1 MNQEKIIL
9 KALTSNN
16 TPNLLIY
23 GSNCYD
29 KFISIFQKLYEIKE
43 KQKIIKKDIT
53 YCKNNYFYEFNIGK
67 INQKNLETIIESI
80 NEIINHKN
88 YFNEKKQNIIIL
100 NNFNKIKHNIQ
111 NIFRVII
118 EKYRLTTIFIF
129 ITSKYNSIIEPLRS
143 RFLPIRFPELKNKEK
158 RKILYKNFNPT
169 KIKTNYYDFIYTL
182 SDKNEIDLALEV
194 KDTIE
199 KDYIDPYNLMTN
211 RIINIY
217 RKKQSNKKIY
227 ESLKEISYNIIKFN
241 LDIPTFYKVFLSEIL
256 KDQKIRDKQK
266 YELIK
271 LFADSEYNYNKS
283 YRSIIILE
291 SLLFHVYKYY
301 LL

>member
-1 MNQEKIIL
+1 MMEFHFLYYI
-9 KALTSNN
+9 
-16 TPNLLIY
+16 NLHLQKK
-23 GSNCYD
+23 NFFLD
-29 KFISIFQKLYEIKE
+29 LKLY
-43 KQKIIKKDIT
+43 
-53 YCKNNYFYEFNIGK
+53 FG
-67 INQKNLETIIESI
+67 
-80 NEIINHKN
+80 
-88 YFNEKKQNIIIL
+88 
-100 NNFNKIKHNIQ
+100 NKIQ
-111 NIFRVII
+111 
-118 EKYRLTTIFIF
+118 Y
-129 ITSKYNSIIEPLRS
+129 
-143 RFLPIRFPELKNKEK
+143 
-158 RKILYKNFNPT
+158 
-169 KIKTNYYDFIYTL
+169 
-182 SDKNEIDLALEV
+182 
-194 KDTIE
+194 
-199 KDYIDPYNLMTN
+199 PYNLITN

-217 RKKQSNKKIY
+217 EKKQSNKKIY

>member
-53 YCKNNYFYEFNIGK
+53 YCKNNYFYEFNISK
-67 INQKNLETIIESI
+67 INQKNLEIIIETI

-100 NNFNKIKHNIQ
+100 NNFNKIKHSIQ

-118 EKYRLTTIFIF
+118 EKYRSTTIFIF
-129 ITSKYNSIIEPLRS
+129 ITNKYNGIIEPLRS
-143 RFLPIRFPELKNKEK
+143 RFLPIRLPELKNKEK
-158 RKILYKNFNPT
+158 RKILYENLNPT

-217 RKKQSNKKIY
+217 KNQGNKKIY
-227 ESLKEISYNIIKFN
+227 ESLKEISYNVIKFN

>member
-1 MNQEKIIL
+1 M
-9 KALTSNN
+9 
-16 TPNLLIY
+16 
-23 GSNCYD
+23 
-29 KFISIFQKLYEIKE
+29 
-43 KQKIIKKDIT
+43 
-53 YCKNNYFYEFNIGK
+53 
-67 INQKNLETIIESI
+67 
-80 NEIINHKN
+80 
-88 YFNEKKQNIIIL
+88 
-100 NNFNKIKHNIQ
+100 
-111 NIFRVII
+111 
-118 EKYRLTTIFIF
+118 
-129 ITSKYNSIIEPLRS
+129 
-143 RFLPIRFPELKNKEK
+143 PELKNKEK
-158 RKILYKNFNPT
+158 RKILYENLNPT

-217 RKKQSNKKIY
+217 KNQGNKKIY
-227 ESLKEISYNIIKFN
+227 ESLKEISYNVIKFN

>member
-23 GSNCYD
+23 GLNGYE

-43 KQKIIKKDIT
+43 KQKISKKDIT
-53 YCKNNYFYEFNIGK
+53 YYKNNYFYEFNIGK
-67 INQKNLETIIESI
+67 INQKNSQTIIESI

-100 NNFNKIKHNIQ
+100 NNFNKIKHSIQ

-118 EKYRLTTIFIF
+118 EKYRSTTIFIF
-129 ITSKYNSIIEPLRS
+129 ITNKYNGIIEPLRS
-143 RFLPIRFPELKNKEK
+143 RFLPIRFPQLKNKEK
-158 RKILYKNFNPT
+158 RKILYENFNPT
-169 KIKTNYYDFIYTL
+169 KIKINYYDFIYTL

-199 KDYIDPYNLMTN
+199 KDYIDPYNLVVHK
-211 RIINIY
+211 IINIY

-256 KDQKIRDKQK
+256 KDQNIRDKQK

>member
-43 KQKIIKKDIT
+43 KQKISKKDIT

-100 NNFNKIKHNIQ
+100 NNFNKIKHSIQ

-118 EKYRLTTIFIF
+118 EKYRSTTIFIF
-129 ITSKYNSIIEPLRS
+129 ITNKYNGIIEPLRS
-143 RFLPIRFPELKNKEK
+143 RFLPIRLSELKNKEK
-158 RKILYKNFNPT
+158 KKILYENLNPT

-199 KDYIDPYNLMTN
+199 KDYIDPYNLVVHK
-211 RIINIY
+211 IINIY

>member
-43 KQKIIKKDIT
+43 KQKISKKDIT
-53 YCKNNYFYEFNIGK
+53 YYKNNYFYEFNISK
-67 INQKNLETIIESI
+67 INQKNLEIIIETI

-100 NNFNKIKHNIQ
+100 NNFNKIKHSIQ

-129 ITSKYNSIIEPLRS
+129 ITNKYNGIIEPLRS
-143 RFLPIRFPELKNKEK
+143 RFLPIRLSELKNKEK
-158 RKILYKNFNPT
+158 RKILYENLNPT

-199 KDYIDPYNLMTN
+199 KDYIDPYNLVVHK
-211 RIINIY
+211 IINIY

-291 SLLFHVYKYY
+291 SLLFHIYKYF